1 MSTDN
6 YDPTKDNN
14 PVKTFKPSVN
24 IPFLDNSNVNKKKYA
39 KDIKT
44 GPVSSKTALKKTA
57 GKKTSAK
64 KSSGTLSYEDSYTDA
79 VKAKWAN
86 KGGKDAY
93 IKAAKAYNTKKYGS
107 TNPTADAK
115 KAGMSKSELAS
126 KHKVDSTK
134 FTESLTIG
142 GKKTAVSDL
151 DPKYTTVGVMAPS
164 PIKTS
169 NNTSIAKTTAAA
181 NSSDSLLGGVR
192 SRREKRRQRQDT
204 RLDNREARRS
214 DRQEQRGSGRKKV
227 VTAVQRKSNTPALD
241 TGAGTYQGGPVK
253 KKKTGG
259 GEFWGKSGPIK

>member
-1 MSTDN
+1 MSTD
-6 YDPTKDNN
+6 
-14 PVKTFKPSVN
+14 
-24 IPFLDNSNVNKKKYA
+24 KKKVIYDGMHTEELNAALAANKA
-39 KDIKT
+39 KNKALAGNSIVDQVDISTIANEK
-44 GPVSSKTALKKTA
+44 PEAIAPPKKKT
-57 GKKTSAK
+57 
-64 KSSGTLSYEDSYTDA
+64 SGTLSYEDSYTDA

-164 PIKTS
+164 PTKTS
-169 NNTSIAKTTAAA
+169 NNASIAKTTAAA
-181 NSSDSLLGGVR
+181 NSSESLLGGVK
-192 SRREKRRQRQDT
+192 SRREKRQG
-204 RLDNREARRS
+204 ERS
-214 DRQEQRGSGRKKV
+214 RKKWARQENRKTKDFSDGVYSTGSK
-227 VTAVQRKSNTPALD
+227 TTKSTMPTLD
-241 TGAGTYQGGPVK
+241 TGAGTYQGAQKDKAEK
-253 KKKTGG
+253 KKNWKSSLSNKTFGM
-259 GEFWGKSGPIK
+259 

>member
-79 VKAKWAN
+79 VKSEWAN

-93 IKAAKAYNTKKYGS
+93 IEAAKAYNTKKYG
-107 TNPTADAK
+107 TTEPTAKAK
-115 KAGMSKSELAS
+115 KMTGGSKTKLAS
-126 KHKVDSTK
+126 EHTASQAKVERIEPRPAAPIATST
-134 FTESLTIG
+134 TNNNRLQQAIASANAPASLMSGT
-142 GKKTAVSDL
+142 KT
-151 DPKYTTVGVMAPS
+151 
-164 PIKTS
+164 
-169 NNTSIAKTTAAA
+169 
-181 NSSDSLLGGVR
+181 
-192 SRREKRRQRQDT
+192 RRETRRQRQDD
-204 RLDNREARRS
+204 RVANRRQRQDDRVENRQQRQS
-214 DRQEQRGSGRKKV
+214 DRQQQRQSPL
-227 VTAVQRKSNTPALD
+227 T
-241 TGAGTYQGGPVK
+241 
-253 KKKTGG
+253 
-259 GEFWGKSGPIK
+259 KSGETKIRSR